1 MKQRQVVRVKQ
12 MEVVCGVL
20 VSDGKVFIGRRRSRH
35 ANGVWEFPGGK
46 VEAGES
52 EADALARELKE
63 ELCVEAKVGEK
74 LCTILDE
81 QEGWHLRVHAY
92 LCHSEQQPHD
102 LCAHSEGR
110 WVDPEELTQYAFQPA
125 DAPII
130 QNVLEVVP
138 CLSEPKK

>member
-1 MKQRQVVRVKQ
+1 M
-12 MEVVCGVL
+12 
-20 VSDGKVFIGRRRSRH
+20 
-35 ANGVWEFPGGK
+35 
-46 VEAGES
+46 
-52 EADALARELKE
+52 
-63 ELCVEAKVGEK
+63 EAKVGEK

-92 LCHSEQQPHD
+92 LCHSEQRPHD

>member
-1 MKQRQVVRVKQ
+1 MKQ

-20 VSDGKVFIGRRRSRH
+20 VNDGKVFIGRRQSKH

-52 EADALARELKE
+52 EAAALARELSE
-63 ELCVEAKVGEK
+63 ELGIVAKVGEK

-92 LCHSEQQPHD
+92 LCHSEQQPGD
-102 LCAHSEGR
+102 LRAHSEGR
-110 WVDPEELTQYAFQPA
+110 WIDPGELTQYAFQPA

-130 QNVLEVVP
+130 QRVLEVVP
-138 CLSEPKK
+138 CLNEPMK

>member
-1 MKQRQVVRVKQ
+1 MNLGKSLQARYR
-12 MEVVCGVL
+12 EHLGL
-20 VSDGKVFIGRRRSRH
+20 PFELPADGYH
-35 ANGVWEFPGGK
+35 
-46 VEAGES
+46 GE
-52 EADALARELKE
+52 DVRELS
-63 ELCVEAKVGEK
+63 L
-74 LCTILDE
+74 I
-81 QEGWHLRVHAY
+81 HIY
-92 LCHSEQQPHD
+92 